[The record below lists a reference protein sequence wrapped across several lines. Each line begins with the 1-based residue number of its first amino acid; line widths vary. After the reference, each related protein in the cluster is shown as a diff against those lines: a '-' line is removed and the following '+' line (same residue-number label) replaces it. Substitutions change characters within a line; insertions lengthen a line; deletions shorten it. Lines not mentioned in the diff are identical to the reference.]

1 LANLARDQGGNEK
14 EVAGG
19 PTVKLA
25 SGAALVKEFPE
36 RDRFHLDFAPL
47 SMKEISPMTPRQ
59 IELVQNSFKLVTPIL
74 ESATMM
80 FYQRLFELDPSLR
93 HMFHGPLE
101 EQARKL
107 GHVLTVVVKGL
118 SRSEQILGAVE
129 ELGRRHANYGVRPEH
144 YETVGTAQLW
154 TLQTGLGEAF
164 TAEVREAWT
173 FAYLFLSTAM
183 QEAAANAETVEW
195 TAVPQP
201 A

>member
-1 LANLARDQGGNEK
+1 
-14 EVAGG
+14 
-19 PTVKLA
+19 
-25 SGAALVKEFPE
+25 
-36 RDRFHLDFAPL
+36 
-47 SMKEISPMTPRQ
+47 MTPRQ
-59 IELVQNSFKLVTPIL
+59 IELVQHSFKLVTPIL
-74 ESATMM
+74 DSATMM

-93 HMFHGPLE
+93 YMFHGPLE

-144 YETVGTAQLW
+144 YDTVGTALLW
-154 TLQTGLGEAF
+154 TLQTRLGDAF
-164 TAEVREAWT
+164 ASDVRDAWAA
-173 FAYLFLSTAM
+173 AYLFLSTAM